1 MVPGKIYAGDTGS
14 TLFVQGCLNSR
25 EVDKTVKFIGKGQK
39 VSCHANDKDRNDQRN
54 DNRALLG
61 YAVSDRVQN
70 RHFYWA

>member
-1 MVPGKIYAGDTGS
+1 MVTGKIYAGDTCS

-54 DNRALLG
+54 DNRALSG
-61 YAVSDRVQN
+61 YEGCGDVQD
-70 RHFYWA
+70 RHFH